1 MFTIQSN
8 NLKSLLPL
16 IAILVLVAC
25 SQEQDIVQ
33 KIDSIRNDSLAQISK
48 DSIAKAKYI
57 AEYENRFD
65 TVNYLTTVIEDKAHL
80 LQLKSD
86 WKWLKNDPIPNKI
99 FITLNRK
106 EMIYLRVGDTIVVP
120 DSVIHDVRA
129 YSIFPQYY
137 ANAESVEKLIVV
149 SNKYQCYACY
159 EKGELVRFAACN
171 TGKEKTPTFPG
182 RYALTWQELERRS
195 SLDSNWVMPYTWNF
209 HPFAGNAFH
218 QFAMPGR
225 PVSHSCVRQFLSDAK
240 WLYSWG
246 KREKRDTAK
255 QPIPYSG
262 TPVIILDVFD
272 FTRKKFGPW
281 LDITNNYF
289 RIDNLP
295 SAPMQV
301 DEALI
306 PYCQIPLSSRWRFAD
321 NNKFKYAEDTLRA
334 RGIIREGVKL
344 IESVNFNEKRRKDKA
359 RKARLKKI
367 EEEKKKAE
375 MNSADSLNSEV
386 TADSLNIEKE

>member
-1 MFTIQSN
+1 M
-8 NLKSLLPL
+8 KSLLPL
-16 IAILVLVAC
+16 IAVLLIVAC
-25 SQEQDIVQ
+25 SQDQDIDK
-33 KIDSIRNDSLAQISK
+33 KIDSMRNDSLAQIRK
-48 DSIAKAKYI
+48 DSIAKAKFI

-65 TVNYLTTVIEDKAHL
+65 TVSYLTTVIEDKAHL
-80 LQLKSD
+80 RQLKSD
-86 WKWLKNDPIPNKI
+86 WKWLKDDPIPNKI

-106 EMIYLRVGDTIVVP
+106 EMKYLRVGDTIVVP

-137 ANAESVEKLIVV
+137 TNAESVEKLIVV

-159 EKGELVRFAACN
+159 ENGELVRFAACN
-171 TGKEKTPTFPG
+171 SGKERTPTFPG
-182 RYALTWQELERRS
+182 RYALTWKELERRS

-209 HPFAGNAFH
+209 HPYAGNAFH

-246 KREKRDTAK
+246 EREQRDTAR

-281 LDITNNYF
+281 LDISNNFF
-289 RIDNLP
+289 RIDSLP
-295 SAPMQV
+295 SAPMLV
-301 DEALI
+301 EEALI
-306 PYCQIPLSSRWRFAD
+306 PYCQIPLSSRWRFAG
-321 NNKFKYAEDTLRA
+321 NKTFLYAEDTLRA

-344 IESVNFNEKRRKDKA
+344 IESVNFNEKRRKEKA

-375 MNSADSLNSEV
+375 MDSADSLNTAVE
-386 TADSLNIEKE
+386 ADSLNTEKE